1 MTLQPAVAVVLATAA
16 SIEDA
21 EALVTAIVEERL
33 AACGNI
39 VPNVVSIYR
48 WEGEVR
54 RESEVMIVFKTE
66 RSAVPKLM
74 ARVSDLHAYDVPE
87 VLALSVTAGL
97 PSYLMWVAANADG

>member
-39 VPNVVSIYR
+39 VPNVLSIYR

-74 ARVSDLHAYDVPE
+74 ARVSELHPYDVPE
-87 VLALSVTAGL
+87 ALALSVTAGL
-97 PSYLMWVAANADG
+97 PSYLTWVAANADG

>member
-1 MTLQPAVAVVLATAA
+1 MTLQPGVAVVLTTAA
-16 SIEDA
+16 TQEDA
-21 EALVTAIVEERL
+21 ERLVTSIVEERL

-54 RESEVMIVFKTE
+54 RESEVMIMFKTE

-74 ARVSDLHAYDVPE
+74 ARVSDLHPYDVPE
-87 VLALSVTAGL
+87 VLALPVTAGL
-97 PSYLMWVAANADG
+97 PSYLMWVSANADG